1 MHFEKDGCIRLNGV
15 KSHDDAGS
23 DLVFKFLGK
32 YVKKDNFTINS
43 PHGDYTL
50 YLRNGDGTRKY
61 VKNGTIFYVRLNGRD
76 VFTPLDYTF
85 TSQVLKKNVT
95 VLQNNTLGEIQSAN
109 PNVVK
114 CLVWVSILTLI
125 CSRQMLR
132 FMRSLDKKNAH
143 LYTHL
148 QWAKA
153 FTEGSHR
160 IMEEVLKS
168 MNIELD
174 MITYLQIVMGQGKT
188 PNINRERMMDK

>member
-1 MHFEKDGCIRLNGV
+1 MAVGVEVAANKRAYRGKVARATGKFRMILVFNEEVGEYHSYLTNIPIDVLNGEDIAGLYGARWEV
-15 KSHDDAGS
+15 ELLFEELKS
-23 DLVFKFLGK
+23 V
-32 YVKKDNFTINS
+32 Y
-43 PHGDYTL
+43 
-50 YLRNGDGTRKY
+50 
-61 VKNGTIFYVRLNGRD
+61 RLD
-76 VFTPLDYTF
+76 
-85 TSQVLKKNVT
+85 
-95 VLQNNTLGEIQSAN
+95 EIQSAN
-109 PNVVK
+109 PSVVK

-125 CSRQMLR
+125 CSCQMLR
-132 FMRSLDKKNAH
+132 FMRSLDRKNAH

-174 MITYLQIVMGQGKT
+174 MITYFQIMMSQGKT

>member
-1 MHFEKDGCIRLNGV
+1 VLDGEDIAKLYGARWEVKLLFKELKSEYRL
-15 KSHDDAGS
+15 D
-23 DLVFKFLGK
+23 
-32 YVKKDNFTINS
+32 
-43 PHGDYTL
+43 
-50 YLRNGDGTRKY
+50 
-61 VKNGTIFYVRLNGRD
+61 
-76 VFTPLDYTF
+76 
-85 TSQVLKKNVT
+85 
-95 VLQNNTLGEIQSAN
+95 EIQTAN

-132 FMRSLDKKNAH
+132 YVRSLDQKNAH

-168 MNIELD
+168 MNLELG
-174 MITYLQIVMGQGKT
+174 MITYFQIMMGQGKT
-188 PNINRERMMDK
+188 PNINKERLMDQWLA

>member
-1 MHFEKDGCIRLNGV
+1 MKSECRL
-15 KSHDDAGS
+15 D
-23 DLVFKFLGK
+23 
-32 YVKKDNFTINS
+32 
-43 PHGDYTL
+43 
-50 YLRNGDGTRKY
+50 
-61 VKNGTIFYVRLNGRD
+61 
-76 VFTPLDYTF
+76 
-85 TSQVLKKNVT
+85 
-95 VLQNNTLGEIQSAN
+95 EIQSAN
-109 PNVVK
+109 PSVVK

-132 FMRSLDKKNAH
+132 FMRSLDRKNAH

-174 MITYLQIVMGQGKT
+174 MITYLQIMMGQGKT